1 MLLALAVIMPI
12 LFIILFTWL
21 IYTKKDIFSN
31 KKRFL
36 QIELGI
42 TLLATIIILIIS
54 GFRLTAGFLLL
65 WVAVAFLCYYIYQKH
80 HQKIG
85 FIGVSFC
92 TFFNIV
98 FLYLQFWIYGTQY

>member
-1 MLLALAVIMPI
+1 MLVAILIPI
-12 LFIILFTWL
+12 LFIVLFTWL

-31 KKRFL
+31 QKRFL
-36 QIELGI
+36 QIQLGI
-42 TLLATIIILIIS
+42 ISVITLTILIIS
-54 GFRLTAGFLLL
+54 GAGITIGFLLL
-65 WVAVAFLCYYIYQKH
+65 WVVLAFLCYYIYQKH
-80 HQKIG
+80 PKIG

>member
-1 MLLALAVIMPI
+1 MLLAVIIPI
-12 LFIILFTWL
+12 LFIALFSWL
-21 IYTKKDIFSN
+21 ISTKKDIFSN

-42 TLLATIIILIIS
+42 ILLATLIILVIS
-54 GFRLTAGFLLL
+54 GLGMTVAFLLL
-65 WVAVAFLCYYIYQKH
+65 WVAVAFLCYYIYQNH
-80 HQKIG
+80 HQKVG

-92 TFFNIV
+92 TFFNLV